1 MKSMFIFAI
10 MSKNEILQVRSNEV
24 KNYSNNQKSKQVWD
38 RNEFNQLLKQKE
50 SLHIIKDLQTLR
62 GFVKSSS
69 MIINDEDSL
78 QK

>member
-1 MKSMFIFAI
+1 